1 MSEARQS
8 LLPFQWILGLFVVV
22 ALAACARPGSSGG
35 SAKPDDGAASSST
48 ALALVSFERW
58 LRLEA
63 GVEPADIAPE
73 ARVEL
78 WREYCAEGLFA
89 EAAKRENLSVPEN
102 SLAAEVARLE
112 ALGDVWP
119 PEQRREAARQKLL
132 AVLYEE
138 RVLRGPIQV
147 TEDEVAAALKNAGV
161 EEKEGV
167 SFRMLR
173 TETRTQLDQA
183 RARIVKG
190 EAFDQ
195 VAREVS
201 TTPDRGALQQ
211 QFLSDLPKSAAAVM
225 QGLGEGTVSEPVEI
239 GKAWYLFLL
248 EARNR
253 DLDPN
258 RARQRAALRQSLL
271 QQKFDQRRARE
282 LESLAQAAKL
292 NLAQPPAAAP
302 EKP

>member
-1 MSEARQS
+1 MSEARRS
-8 LLPFQWILGLFVVV
+8 LLWMDWIPLLVL
-22 ALAACARPGSSGG
+22 ALALTACTQPGSSDA
-35 SAKPDDGAASSST
+35 SAKPDNQAATAST
-48 ALALVSFERW
+48 VLAGESFERW

-78 WREYCAEGLFA
+78 WREYCAEELFA
-89 EAAKRENLSVPEN
+89 EAANRQNLSVPEN
-102 SLAAEVARLE
+102 AIAAEIARLE

-119 PEQRREAARQKLL
+119 PEQRREAARRKLL

-138 RVLRGPIQV
+138 RVLRQQV
-147 TEDEVAAALKNAGV
+147 QVSEEEVAAALKHAGV
-161 EEKEGV
+161 EEKQGV

-183 RARIVKG
+183 RARIAKG

-201 TTPDRGALQQ
+201 TTPDGGALQQ
-211 QFLSDLPKSAAAVM
+211 QFLSDLPKAAAAVM

-292 NLAQPPAAAP
+292 SLAQPPAAVQ